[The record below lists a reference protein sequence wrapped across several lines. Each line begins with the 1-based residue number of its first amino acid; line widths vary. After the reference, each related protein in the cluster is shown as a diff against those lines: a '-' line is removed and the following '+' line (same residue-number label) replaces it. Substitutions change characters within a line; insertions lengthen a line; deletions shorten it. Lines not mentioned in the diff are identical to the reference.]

1 MVVGF
6 PVPFWELARA
16 MYSGVRVTTMNNPNR
31 LYHFTTAKHALD
43 DLHNRRLKIAQF
55 DDLNDPFELKSVNLC
70 NPVHAQAFDGI
81 EKINFEGY
89 KAAVAQRW
97 GVLCFSEEKTDVL
110 QWAHYADRHKGI
122 CLGFDVSGSQGK
134 FGRVKYRTRRFPFPE
149 KPDVGFSWSL
159 LSTKSK
165 DWAYEKEWR
174 VFLELK
180 DSVWN
185 EGAGRMLYF
194 ADFGT
199 ELVLKDVILGATCK
213 TSVSE
218 VLQAMQGYA
227 ETVRIARMHLS
238 CSRFELEERPV
249 DGVEG
254 QKPARELNL

>member
-1 MVVGF
+1 
-6 PVPFWELARA
+6 
-16 MYSGVRVTTMNNPNR
+16 MNSPHH

-43 DLHNRRLKIAQF
+43 DLRNRRLKIAQF
-55 DDLNDPFELKSVNLC
+55 DDLNDPFELKAVNLC
-70 NPVHAQAFDGI
+70 DPDHARAFDGI
-81 EKINFEGY
+81 EELGFEGF
-89 KAAVAQRW
+89 KAVTARQF

-122 CLGFDVSGSQGK
+122 CLGFDVSGGREK
-134 FGRVKYRTRRFPFPE
+134 FGQVKYRTTRFPFPPPE
-149 KPDVGFSWSL
+149 RRDREFSWSL

-218 VLQAMQGYA
+218 VLQAVRGYA

-254 QKPARELNL
+254 QRPARELNR